1 MGEVIPIFG
10 ASVPQDPAAHEVSL
24 SERPRAASLPEPARA
39 VSLPERAERV
49 EGRDDQA
56 TGFAPIEDASLRALG
71 RRGMSRREL
80 ERLLAGQGYHEFAIA
95 DELDRLEGVGLI
107 DDYALAQHLVADLQ
121 ERKGLAGG
129 AIKAELVKRVVAP
142 GAIAYAMD
150 LLDTADELAM
160 AREIAAKRARQYGA
174 LDASTVERRLT
185 AFLLRR
191 GFSSTAVRAAVASV
205 RSA

>member
-1 MGEVIPIFG
+1 MGEVIPLRAG
-10 ASVPQDPAAHEVSL
+10 VSVPT
-24 SERPRAASLPEPARA
+24 RATLVEEGSPGPFLDVTGSALPDEPT
-39 VSLPERAERV
+39 E
-49 EGRDDQA
+49 
-56 TGFAPIEDASLRALG
+56 FAPIEDASLRALG

-80 ERLLAGQGYHEFAIA
+80 ERLLDTQGYQQFAIS

-107 DDYALAQHLVADLQ
+107 DDYALAQHLVAHLQ
-121 ERKGLAGG
+121 ERKGLTGG

-150 LLDTADELAM
+150 LIDTADELAK
-160 AREIAAKRARQYGA
+160 AREIAAKRARQYSA
-174 LDASTVERRLT
+174 LDARTVERRLT

-191 GFSSTAVRAAVASV
+191 GFSSSTVRAAVESV